1 MIRECRAS
9 ILEELLAM
17 GGGRFV
23 PYHKTAIAVA
33 AVVAFL
39 FSLILRQTAV
49 FEAPIAVIDLDASR
63 YSTELIERINTSPY
77 IRMTA
82 VYHTPYSA
90 ERLPEHDLN
99 YGVLYI
105 PQGLEK
111 DLTAPDD

>member
-23 PYHKTAIAVA
+23 PYHKTAMAVA

-39 FSLILRQTAV
+39 FSLIFRQTAV

-63 YSTELIERINTSPY
+63 YSTKLIERINTSPY
-77 IRMTA
+77 IRVTA

-90 ERLPEHDLN
+90 ERLTEHDLN
-99 YGVLYI
+99 YYNVC
-105 PQGLEK
+105 
-111 DLTAPDD
+111 

>member
-1 MIRECRAS
+1 MRRECRAS

-17 GGGRFV
+17 GGGRVV
-23 PYHKTAIAVA
+23 PYHKTAMAVA

-39 FSLILRQTAV
+39 FSLIFRQTAV

-77 IRMTA
+77 IRVTA

-90 ERLPEHDLN
+90 ERLTEHDLN
-99 YGVLYI
+99 SGVLYL
-105 PQGLEK
+105 PQGRE
-111 DLTAPDD
+111 